1 MNRQLEVFERA
12 DNADSPLGSLAPL
25 SAAELRALVRQLAR
39 ESERAPAPLEAAA
52 ALAPTFRRWR
62 QREFPARQHTI
73 ARIAERSG
81 KSPELL
87 GESLDALLQPF
98 TADALYAF
106 ARRIRRGPSGVGAFV
121 MPANVPGAG
130 LHELVAA
137 MLAGASALIK
147 VSSREP
153 FFFAGFAA
161 SLGEMAP
168 GLGARAKAVV
178 FERGNSELAAA
189 MLDSSDFA
197 VVLGADET
205 LSGLHSRKPF
215 FGFGSRAS
223 GAFVTQSA
231 LEKRGPE
238 TAAALARDVTLFEQ
252 QGCLSPH
259 HIFLEAADPA
269 VAARFS
275 ESMAEALSA
284 LVERLAPARLSFET
298 ASAIRRVRES
308 ARWRRL
314 GGRNVTLWEGP
325 AMAWTVVLDPGARF
339 QLSPGHRT
347 VTITPVASLGAFEDR
362 LAPMRGK
369 LEAFSVTP
377 GSPSAEAAAR
387 LLERLGVTW
396 ICEPGSIQSP
406 PLEWRHGGG
415 AFLDF
420 VTGATR

>member
-1 MNRQLEVFERA
+1 MNRRSEEFERVVSGG
-12 DNADSPLGSLAPL
+12 DPFGGLAPL
-25 SAAELRALVRQLAR
+25 SVTELRALVRALAR
-39 ESERAPAPLEAAA
+39 ESERASGPLEAAA
-52 ALAPTFRRWR
+52 GLAATFERWR
-62 QREFPARQHTI
+62 AREFPPRERVI

-106 ARRIRRGPSGVGAFV
+106 ARRIRGRLSGVGAFV

-130 LHELVAA
+130 LHELVGAII
-137 MLAGASALIK
+137 AGASALIK

-153 FFFAGFAA
+153 FFFTEFAA
-161 SLGEMAP
+161 SLDEIAP
-168 GLGARAKAVV
+168 ALGARAKAVV
-178 FERGNSELAAA
+178 FARENFKLAAA
-189 MLDSSDFA
+189 MLESSDFA

-205 LSGLHSRKPF
+205 LSGLHCPRPF

-231 LEKRGPE
+231 LEKSSPE
-238 TAAALARDVTLFEQ
+238 TVAALARDLTLFEQ

-259 HIFLEAADPA
+259 HIFLECADPA
-269 VAARFS
+269 AAARFG
-275 ESMAEALSA
+275 ESMAEALSTLA
-284 LVERLAPARLSFET
+284 QRLGPARLSFE
-298 ASAIRRVRES
+298 AACAIRRVRES
-308 ARWRRL
+308 ARWQRL
-314 GGRNVTLWEGP
+314 GGRSVMLWEGS
-325 AMAWTVVLDPGARF
+325 AMAWTVVMDPDARF
-339 QLSPGHRT
+339 RLSPGHRT
-347 VTITPVASLGAFEDR
+347 VTITPVASLGVFEQR

-369 LEAFSVTP
+369 LEAFSVTA
-377 GSPSAEAAAR
+377 GSPSADLAAR

-396 ICEPGSIQSP
+396 ICEPGSMQSP